1 MTGNVYLVGMPGSGK
16 SRAGRAAA
24 ALLDRPFVDLDREI
38 ERDAGRSVA
47 ELFEYGG
54 EVGFRQMEKAAL
66 AEIARRDG
74 LVVACGGGCVMDPDN
89 RALLKA
95 TGTVVWLEVG
105 LERLKA
111 RAPVGGKRP
120 LLQADGDMERLL
132 AEREP
137 IYRDLADVVVEG
149 VEDRKQMARAI
160 VEALP

>member
-24 ALLDRPFVDLDREI
+24 ALLDRPFMDLDKEI

-47 ELFEYGG
+47 ELFAYGG
-54 EVGFRQMEKAAL
+54 EAGFRLMEKAAL
-66 AEIARRDG
+66 AEVSQRSG
-74 LVVACGGGCVMDPDN
+74 LVVACGGGCVLDPDN

-95 TGTVVWLEVG
+95 TGTVVWLKVG
-105 LERLKA
+105 LERLKV

-120 LLQADGDMERLL
+120 LLQEEGDMERLL

-137 IYRDLADVVVEG
+137 IYRELADFVVEG
-149 VEDRKQMARAI
+149 LEDRKAMARAI
-160 VEALP
+160 VEAMS